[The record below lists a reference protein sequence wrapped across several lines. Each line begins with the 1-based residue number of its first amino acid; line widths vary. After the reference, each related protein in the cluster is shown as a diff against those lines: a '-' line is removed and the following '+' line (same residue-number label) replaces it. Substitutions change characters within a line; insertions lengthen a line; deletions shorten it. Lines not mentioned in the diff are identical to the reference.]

1 MSNADDIRW
10 VTQVALLGDK
20 SAFDKLATK
29 YQSPI
34 RRFFL
39 NLTVGDGPLS
49 DDLAQETFIK
59 AYLNITAFKGLA
71 GFSTWLYR
79 IAYNVYYDSVRAQ
92 KHYEDIN
99 EQIIDSQYQTLNA
112 FSAEKMDIY
121 KALKLLR
128 KEEQT
133 AVLLFYMEDKSHS
146 EIARIMNCPLG
157 TVKTYILKG
166 KEKLTVYLTKEGYGN
181 EYNRQHAENIFQ

>member
-1 MSNADDIRW
+1 MSNTDDIRW

-20 SAFDKLATK
+20 SAFDKLTRK

-39 NLTVGDGPLS
+39 NLTMGDGPLS

-59 AYLNITAFKGLA
+59 AYLNITAFKGLS

-79 IAYNVYYDSVRAQ
+79 IAYNVFYDSVRAQ
-92 KHYEDIN
+92 KVYADID
-99 EQIIDSQYQTLNA
+99 EQQIDSQHQTQNE

-121 KALKLLR
+121 KAMKILR

-133 AVLLFYMEDKSHS
+133 AVLLFYMEDKTHK
-146 EIARIMNCPLG
+146 EIARIMDCPLG
-157 TVKTYILKG
+157 TAKTYILKG
-166 KEKLTVYLTKEGYGN
+166 KEKLSVYLTQAGYGN
-181 EYNRQHAENIFQ
+181 K

>member
-1 MSNADDIRW
+1 MSNTDDIRW
-10 VTQVALLGDK
+10 VTQVALFGDK
-20 SAFDKLATK
+20 NAFDKLTCK

-39 NLTVGDGPLS
+39 NLTAGDGSLS

-59 AYLNITAFKGLA
+59 AYLNITAFKGLS

-92 KHYEDIN
+92 KHYEDID
-99 EQIIDSQYQTLNA
+99 EQLIDSRYQASNE

-121 KALKLLR
+121 KALKILR

-133 AVLLFYMEDKSHS
+133 AILLFYMEDKTHK
-146 EIARIMNCPLG
+146 EIASIMNCPLG
-157 TVKTYILKG
+157 TAKTYILKG
-166 KEKLTVYLTKEGYGN
+166 KERLTVYLTNAGYGN
-181 EYNRQHAENIFQ
+181 E

>member
-1 MSNADDIRW
+1 MSNTDDILW
-10 VTQVALLGDK
+10 VTQLTLLGDK
-20 SAFDKLATK
+20 SAFDKLTCK

-39 NLTVGDGPLS
+39 NLTVGDAPLS

-59 AYLNITAFKGLA
+59 AYLNINSFKGLS

-92 KHYEDIN
+92 KHYADIN
-99 EQIIDSQYQTLNA
+99 EYEIDNLHHTQNE

-121 KALKLLR
+121 KALNLLR

-133 AVLLFYMEDKSHS
+133 AVLLFYMEDKTHK
-146 EIARIMNCPLG
+146 EIAKIMDCPLG

-166 KEKLTVYLTKEGYGN
+166 KERLSVYLTKQGYGK
-181 EYNRQHAENIFQ
+181 

>member
-1 MSNADDIRW
+1 MSNTDDIRW
-10 VTQVALLGDK
+10 VTQLTLLGDK
-20 SAFDKLATK
+20 SAFDKLTCK

-39 NLTVGDGPLS
+39 NLTVGDAPLS

-59 AYLNITAFKGLA
+59 AYLNINSFKGLS

-79 IAYNVYYDSVRAQ
+79 IAYNVFYDSARAQ

-99 EQIIDSQYQTLNA
+99 EQLIDSQYQMQNE

-121 KALKLLR
+121 KALNILR

-133 AVLLFYMEDKSHS
+133 AVLLFYMEDKTHN
-146 EIARIMNCPLG
+146 EIAKIMNCPLG

-166 KEKLTVYLTKEGYGN
+166 KENLSVYLTQAGYGN
-181 EYNRQHAENIFQ
+181 NKN

>member
-1 MSNADDIRW
+1 MSNTDDILW
-10 VTQVALLGDK
+10 VTQLTILGNK
-20 SAFDKLATK
+20 SAFDKLTCK

-39 NLTVGDGPLS
+39 NLTMGDAPLS

-59 AYLNITAFKGLA
+59 AYLNINSFKGLS

-79 IAYNVYYDSVRAQ
+79 IAYNVYYDSVRVQ
-92 KHYEDIN
+92 KHYADIN
-99 EQIIDSQYQTLNA
+99 EYEIDNLHHTQNE

-121 KALKLLR
+121 KALNLLR

-133 AVLLFYMEDKSHS
+133 AVLLFYMEDKTHN
-146 EIARIMNCPLG
+146 EIAKIMNCPLG

-166 KEKLTVYLTKEGYGN
+166 KEKLSVYLTKQGYGN
-181 EYNRQHAENIFQ
+181 

>member
-1 MSNADDIRW
+1 MSNTDDIRW
-10 VTQVALLGDK
+10 VTQLTLLGDK
-20 SAFDKLATK
+20 SAFDKLTCK

-39 NLTVGDGPLS
+39 NLTVGDAPLS

-59 AYLNITAFKGLA
+59 AYLNINSFKGLS

-79 IAYNVYYDSVRAQ
+79 IAYNVFYDSARAQ

-99 EQIIDSQYQTLNA
+99 EQLIDSQYQMQNE
-112 FSAEKMDIY
+112 FSVEKMDIY
-121 KALKLLR
+121 KALNILR

-133 AVLLFYMEDKSHS
+133 AVLLFYMEDKTHN
-146 EIARIMNCPLG
+146 EIAKIMNCPLG

-166 KEKLTVYLTKEGYGN
+166 KEKLSVYLTQAGYGN
-181 EYNRQHAENIFQ
+181 NKN

>member
-1 MSNADDIRW
+1 MSSTEDIRW

-20 SAFDKLATK
+20 TAFDKLTCK

-34 RRFFL
+34 RRFFV
-39 NLTVGDGPLS
+39 NLTAGDTQLS

-59 AYLNITAFKGLA
+59 AYLNITAFKGLS

-92 KHYEDIN
+92 KKFADIN
-99 EQIIDSQYQTLNA
+99 EYEIDNLYQTQNE

-133 AVLLFYMEDKSHS
+133 AVLLFYMEDKTHN
-146 EIARIMNCPLG
+146 EIAKIMNCPLG

-166 KEKLTVYLTKEGYGN
+166 KERLTVYLTKAGYGN
-181 EYNRQHAENIFQ
+181 

>member
-1 MSNADDIRW
+1 MSSTEDIRW
-10 VTQVALLGDK
+10 VTQVALFGDK
-20 SAFDKLATK
+20 KAFDKLTCK

-34 RRFFL
+34 RRFFV
-39 NLTVGDGPLS
+39 NLTAGDTQLS

-59 AYLNITAFKGLA
+59 AYLNISAFKGIS

-92 KHYEDIN
+92 KKYADIN
-99 EQIIDSQYQTLNA
+99 EYEIDNLHQTQNE

-133 AVLLFYMEDKSHS
+133 AVLLFYMEDKTHP
-146 EIARIMNCPLG
+146 EIAKIMNCPLG

-166 KEKLTVYLTKEGYGN
+166 KEKLTVYLTNAGYGN
-181 EYNRQHAENIFQ
+181 K

>member
-1 MSNADDIRW
+1 MSNTDDIRW
-10 VTQVALLGDK
+10 VTQVALFGDK
-20 SAFDKLATK
+20 NAFDKLTCK

-39 NLTVGDGPLS
+39 NLTAGDGPLS

-59 AYLNITAFKGLA
+59 AYLNIKAFQGLS

-92 KHYEDIN
+92 KHYEDID
-99 EQIIDSQYQTLNA
+99 EGIIDSQHHTLNE

-121 KALKLLR
+121 KALKILR

-133 AVLLFYMEDKSHS
+133 AVLLFYMEDKTHK
-146 EIARIMNCPLG
+146 EISRIMNCPLG
-157 TVKTYILKG
+157 TAKTYILKG
-166 KEKLTVYLTKEGYGN
+166 KERLTVYLTKAGYGK
-181 EYNRQHAENIFQ
+181 

>member
-1 MSNADDIRW
+1 MSNTDDILW
-10 VTQVALLGDK
+10 VTQLTLLGDK
-20 SAFDKLATK
+20 SAFDKLTCK

-39 NLTVGDGPLS
+39 NLTVGDAPLS

-59 AYLNITAFKGLA
+59 AYLNINSFKGLS

-92 KHYEDIN
+92 KHYADIN
-99 EQIIDSQYQTLNA
+99 EYEIDNLHHTQNE

-121 KALKLLR
+121 KALNLLR

-133 AVLLFYMEDKSHS
+133 AVLLFYMEDRTHK
-146 EIARIMNCPLG
+146 EIAKIMDCPLG

-166 KEKLTVYLTKEGYGN
+166 KERLSVYLTKQGYGN
-181 EYNRQHAENIFQ
+181 

>member
-1 MSNADDIRW
+1 MSNTDDIRW
-10 VTQVALLGDK
+10 VTQLTLLGDK
-20 SAFDKLATK
+20 SAFNKLVCK

-39 NLTVGDGPLS
+39 NLTMGDGPLS

-59 AYLNITAFKGLA
+59 AYLSINAFKGIS

-79 IAYNVYYDSVRAQ
+79 IAYNVFYDSARAQ
-92 KHYEDIN
+92 KHYADIN
-99 EQIIDSQYQTLNA
+99 ENEIDNLHSTENDY
-112 FSAEKMDIY
+112 SSDKDDIY
-121 KALKLLR
+121 KAIRMLR

-133 AVLLFYMEDKSHS
+133 AILLHYMEDKTHK

-166 KEKLTVYLTKEGYGN
+166 KEKLTVYLTNAGYGN
-181 EYNRQHAENIFQ
+181 K

>member
-1 MSNADDIRW
+1 MSNTDDIRW
-10 VTQVALLGDK
+10 ITQLTLLGDK
-20 SAFDKLATK
+20 SAFDKLTCK

-39 NLTVGDGPLS
+39 NLTVGDSQLS

-59 AYLNITAFKGLA
+59 AYLNISSFKGIS

-79 IAYNVYYDSVRAQ
+79 IAYNVYYDSVRAR
-92 KHYEDIN
+92 KYYADID
-99 EQIIDSQYQTLNA
+99 EQVIDSQYQTQNE

-121 KALKLLR
+121 KALNLLR

-133 AVLLFYMEDKSHS
+133 AVLLFYMEDKTHK
-146 EIARIMNCPLG
+146 EIAKIMNCPLG

-166 KEKLTVYLTKEGYGN
+166 KERLSVYLTKQGYGN
-181 EYNRQHAENIFQ
+181 K

>member
-1 MSNADDIRW
+1 
-10 VTQVALLGDK
+10 V
-20 SAFDKLATK
+20 
-29 YQSPI
+29 
-34 RRFFL
+34 
-39 NLTVGDGPLS
+39 NLTAGDTQLS

-59 AYLNITAFKGLA
+59 AYLNITSFKGIS

-92 KHYEDIN
+92 KKYADIN
-99 EQIIDSQYQTLNA
+99 EYEIDNLHQTQNE

-133 AVLLFYMEDKSHS
+133 AVLLFYMEDKTHP
-146 EIARIMNCPLG
+146 EIAKIMNCPLG

-166 KEKLTVYLTKEGYGN
+166 KEKLSVYLTKEGYGN
-181 EYNRQHAENIFQ
+181 

>member
-1 MSNADDIRW
+1 MSNTDDILW
-10 VTQVALLGDK
+10 VTQLTLLGNK
-20 SAFDKLATK
+20 SAFDKLTCK

-39 NLTVGDGPLS
+39 NLTVGDAPLS

-59 AYLNITAFKGLA
+59 AYLNINSFKGLS

-92 KHYEDIN
+92 KQYADIN
-99 EQIIDSQYQTLNA
+99 EYEIDNLHHTQNE

-121 KALKLLR
+121 KALNLLR

-133 AVLLFYMEDKSHS
+133 AVLLFYMEDKTHK
-146 EIARIMNCPLG
+146 EIAKIMDCPLG

-166 KEKLTVYLTKEGYGN
+166 KERLSVYLTKQGYGK
-181 EYNRQHAENIFQ
+181 

>member
-1 MSNADDIRW
+1 MSKTDDIRW
-10 VTQVALLGDK
+10 VAQVTLFGDK
-20 SAFDKLATK
+20 SAFDKLTCK
-29 YQSPI
+29 YQSSI

-39 NLTVGDGPLS
+39 NLTMGDAPLS

-59 AYLNITAFKGLA
+59 AYMNLSSFKGMA

-79 IAYNVYYDSVRAQ
+79 IAYNVYYDSARSQ
-92 KHYEDIN
+92 KHYADIDEYEIDRQHQTQN
-99 EQIIDSQYQTLNA
+99 E

-133 AVLLFYMEDKSHS
+133 AVLLFYMEDKTHV
-146 EIARIMNCPLG
+146 EIAKIMDCPLG

-166 KEKLTVYLTKEGYGN
+166 KEKLSNYLTNAGYGKDK
-181 EYNRQHAENIFQ
+181 

>member
-1 MSNADDIRW
+1 MSNTDDIRW
-10 VTQVALLGDK
+10 VTQVALFGDK
-20 SAFDKLATK
+20 NAFDKLTCK

-39 NLTVGDGPLS
+39 NLTAGDGPLS

-59 AYLNITAFKGLA
+59 AYLNITAFKGIS

-92 KHYEDIN
+92 KKYADIN
-99 EQIIDSQYQTLNA
+99 EWEIDSLHQTQNE

-133 AVLLFYMEDKSHS
+133 AVLLFYMEDKTHN
-146 EIARIMNCPLG
+146 EIAKIMNCPLG

-166 KEKLTVYLTKEGYGN
+166 KEKLSLYLTKAGYGN
-181 EYNRQHAENIFQ
+181 

>member
-1 MSNADDIRW
+1 MSNTDDIRW
-10 VTQVALLGDK
+10 VTQVALFGDK
-20 SAFDKLATK
+20 SAFDKLTCK

-39 NLTVGDGPLS
+39 NLTSGDGQLS

-59 AYLNITAFKGLA
+59 AYLNINAFKGIS

-79 IAYNVYYDSVRAQ
+79 IAYNVFYDSVRAQ
-92 KHYEDIN
+92 KHYADID
-99 EQIIDSQYQTLNA
+99 EQIIDSQHQTHNE

-128 KEEQT
+128 KEEQS
-133 AVLLFYMEDKSHS
+133 AVLLFYMEDKTHN
-146 EIARIMNCPLG
+146 EIAKIMNCPLG

-166 KEKLTVYLTKEGYGN
+166 KEKLGAYLTKEGYGN
-181 EYNRQHAENIFQ
+181 E

>member
-1 MSNADDIRW
+1 MSNTDDIRW
-10 VTQVALLGDK
+10 ITQLILLGDK
-20 SAFDKLATK
+20 NAFDKLVRK

-39 NLTVGDGPLS
+39 NLTVGDSQLS

-59 AYLNITAFKGLA
+59 AYLNISSFKGIS

-79 IAYNVYYDSVRAQ
+79 IAYNVYYDSVRAR
-92 KHYEDIN
+92 KYYADIDEHVIDNQHQTQN
-99 EQIIDSQYQTLNA
+99 E
-112 FSAEKMDIY
+112 FSAEKLDIY
-121 KALKLLR
+121 KALNQLR

-133 AVLLFYMEDKSHS
+133 AVLLFYMEDKTHK
-146 EIARIMNCPLG
+146 EIAKIMNCPLG

-166 KEKLTVYLTKEGYGN
+166 KERLGVYLTKQGYGN
-181 EYNRQHAENIFQ
+181 

>member
-1 MSNADDIRW
+1 M
-10 VTQVALLGDK
+10 GD
-20 SAFDKLATK
+20 
-29 YQSPI
+29 
-34 RRFFL
+34 
-39 NLTVGDGPLS
+39 VPLS

-59 AYLNITAFKGLA
+59 AYLNISSFRGLS

-79 IAYNVYYDSVRAQ
+79 IAYNVFYDSVRAHKPYADLDEYQ
-92 KHYEDIN
+92 IDGQHQTQN
-99 EQIIDSQYQTLNA
+99 E

-121 KALKLLR
+121 KALKILR

-133 AVLLFYMEDKSHS
+133 AVLLFYMEDKTHK

-166 KEKLTVYLTKEGYGN
+166 KEKLSVYLTQAGYGKK
-181 EYNRQHAENIFQ
+181 

>member
-1 MSNADDIRW
+1 MSNTDDIRW
-10 VTQVALLGDK
+10 VTQVALFGDK
-20 SAFDKLATK
+20 NAFDKLTCK

-39 NLTVGDGPLS
+39 NLTAGDGPLS

-59 AYLNITAFKGLA
+59 AYLNITAFKGIS

-92 KHYEDIN
+92 KKYADIN
-99 EQIIDSQYQTLNA
+99 EWEIDSQHQTQNE

-121 KALKLLR
+121 RALKLLR

-133 AVLLFYMEDKSHS
+133 AVLLFYMEDKTHP
-146 EIARIMNCPLG
+146 EIAKIMNCPLG

-166 KEKLTVYLTKEGYGN
+166 KEKLSLYLTNAGYGN
-181 EYNRQHAENIFQ
+181 

>member
-1 MSNADDIRW
+1 MSNTDDIRW
-10 VTQVALLGDK
+10 VAQVVLLADK
-20 SAFDKLATK
+20 NAFDKLTCK

-39 NLTVGDGPLS
+39 NLTMGDAPLS

-59 AYLNITAFKGLA
+59 AYLSIGSFRGLS

-79 IAYNVYYDSVRAQ
+79 IAYNVYYDSVRAK
-92 KHYEDIN
+92 KHYADIDEHQIDGLHQTQN
-99 EQIIDSQYQTLNA
+99 E
-112 FSAEKMDIY
+112 FSAQKMDIQN
-121 KALKLLR
+121 ALKILR

-133 AVLLFYMEDKSHS
+133 AVLLFYMEDKTHK
-146 EIARIMNCPLG
+146 EIATIMNCPLG

-166 KEKLTVYLTKEGYGN
+166 KEKLGIYFTQAGYGTK
-181 EYNRQHAENIFQ
+181 

>member
-1 MSNADDIRW
+1 MSSTDDIRW
-10 VTQVALLGDK
+10 VTQVALFGDK
-20 SAFDKLATK
+20 NAFDKITCK

-59 AYLNITAFKGLA
+59 AYLNITSFKGLS

-79 IAYNVYYDSVRAQ
+79 IAYNVYYDSARAQ
-92 KHYEDIN
+92 KKYADIN
-99 EQIIDSQYQTLNA
+99 EYEIDNLYQTQNE

-133 AVLLFYMEDKSHS
+133 VVLLFYMEDKTHS
-146 EIARIMNCPLG
+146 EIAKIMNCPLG

-166 KEKLTVYLTKEGYGN
+166 KEKLTIYLTKAGYGN
-181 EYNRQHAENIFQ
+181 